1 MCVQW
6 YFAEYLLE
14 LSLSFFLKVQKSYF
28 GGIARLLER
37 VNENEQIMRSDD
49 STVNI
54 QKQQPGVFYKK
65 KTFTKTLQN
74 LQEKPCQSLSL
85 KRLIFCYCHTRNRTI
100 APGQLPPKTIAPG
113 QLPPGNCPP
122 YNYPPDNSHLGK
134 LSPGNCTWTV
144 SP

>member
-28 GGIARLLER
+28 GGIARFLER
-37 VNENEQIMRSDD
+37 VNENEQIMRSED
-49 STVNI
+49 STANI

-74 LQEKPCQSLSL
+74 LQEKNRVR
-85 KRLIFCYCHTRNRTI
+85 RLIFCYCHTRNRTI
-100 APGQLPPKTIAPG
+100 APRAIA
-113 QLPPGNCPP
+113 
-122 YNYPPDNSHLGK
+122 
-134 LSPGNCTWTV
+134 T
-144 SP
+144 